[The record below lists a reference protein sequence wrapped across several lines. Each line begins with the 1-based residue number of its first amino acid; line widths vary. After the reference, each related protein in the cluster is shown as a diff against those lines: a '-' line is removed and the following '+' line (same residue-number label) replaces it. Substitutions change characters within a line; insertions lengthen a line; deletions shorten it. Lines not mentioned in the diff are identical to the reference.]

1 MTRLLCFCFKK
12 SFNYWSLEFFLSKMN
27 LSFHHNMVLLIYIIQ
42 YSAHST
48 NQKYDVALDL
58 KFCIQMYPNYSFT
71 QNSKLRTTFT
81 IQQNCNNIVQIVYSN
96 YIRKS
101 FLFMNF
107 AEYNQLSLD
116 LLSWNTKVSL
126 SLSCFPLTITTEPE
140 HTKFYNQ
147 LIYYLSPKI
156 NEDKLLLQCTYN
168 VLYNFRI

>member
-1 MTRLLCFCFKK
+1 
-12 SFNYWSLEFFLSKMN
+12 
-27 LSFHHNMVLLIYIIQ
+27 
-42 YSAHST
+42 
-48 NQKYDVALDL
+48 
-58 KFCIQMYPNYSFT
+58 
-71 QNSKLRTTFT
+71 
-81 IQQNCNNIVQIVYSN
+81 
-96 YIRKS
+96 
-101 FLFMNF
+101 MNF

-168 VLYNFRI
+168 VLYNFTIWKTILCNNFLLLYKYCVCIMIYRSIKIILVIQISFFSCCKMIIYFQFLVISPRGERILGKK